1 MSVNKVIVIGRLG
14 KDPEIKYPQA
24 DVALAKFSLATNEVY
39 RNKTGDWT
47 ELTEWHNIVCWRN
60 TAKYAE
66 NNLRKGLLVYI
77 EGKLQTRKWTDPEGK
92 PNSIT
97 EIVAENIRRLERLEQ
112 TGGNQGNYNKQ
123 TDDQSNTQNSTPNET
138 PDKDFNIAG
147 DETVDDLPF

>member
-1 MSVNKVIVIGRLG
+1 MSVNKVILIGRLG

-39 RNKTGDWT
+39 RNKGGDWT

-66 NNLRKGLLVYI
+66 NTLRKGLLVYI
-77 EGKLQTRKWTDPEGK
+77 EGKLQTRKWTDPDGK

-97 EIVAENIRRLERLEQ
+97 EIVAENIRRLERTEQ
-112 TGGNQGNYNKQ
+112 TGGNQGNYNKPAEP
-123 TDDQSNTQNSTPNET
+123 QSNTQNNTPGET
-138 PDKDFNIAG
+138 TDKDFNIAG
-147 DETVDDLPF
+147 DDTGDDLPF